1 MTNYEKLFQDQMK
14 DQQFAKFYAEA
25 RVDRMMNEVL
35 DDLKKKISENE
46 PREVLLETIE
56 SIQRQF
62 A

>member
-25 RVDRMMNEVL
+25 RVERMMNEVL
-35 DDLKKKISENE
+35 DDLKKKISDNE
-46 PREVLLETIE
+46 PREVLLETID